1 LIHGSPV
8 ISEPHGIFGPRCPS
22 FGAAAFR
29 LIHPLYRAWY
39 GAWGAH
45 DVRSRYAR
53 ERLASLRDKL
63 ARGET
68 AYLAGIGAAGH
79 NSGVSLVEVSA
90 ARGPRLLWNDEEERF
105 SGIKHDAN
113 FPELALAQFRERL
126 RDLGLAPRDV
136 HAWLASW
143 DYASV
148 VAYGWRAI
156 CEQMPTSWLLFTR
169 DAMPKWRFSRN
180 GRIVRR
186 AARRLG
192 AVLGLDRP
200 QPLIAMPHHENHA
213 SFSYAGSP
221 FNQSPEPV
229 MVTVL
234 DGFGDDGAIS
244 LFLVRDGRMERV
256 YSNASFA
263 DSLGVFY
270 SVISSTQGG
279 WTTLS
284 SEGRYMGA
292 VAWGDQ
298 NRLTNRYYK
307 RLREIFHLAP
317 EGRIY
322 VNRALANWQNSG
334 EIRPYKRALERL
346 IGAPIPPGE
355 MWNPDRVLRVEEVR
369 HPEATRDRVDL
380 AAATQLVFEDAVFHI
395 IEHFIRA
402 TGSSRLV
409 MTGGT
414 ALNCLANMQLLER
427 FDRQWYRRNL
437 GTDARLHLWVPPT
450 PGDAGVPIGA
460 AYSFALRA
468 GAKPR
473 EVLQHAF
480 YCGRAAT
487 SAEILRAIAGASEIG
502 YVRLGDV
509 NAKVELDSIADL
521 AALVVADDG
530 VVGLYQGPAETGPRA
545 LGHRSILAN
554 PCNPRTL
561 ENINRL
567 VKFREPIRPLAP
579 MVTLEEAARLF
590 ELGEGAADDRYNA
603 YNYMVLTVRARQTAY
618 ERVPA
623 VVHRDGTARIQ
634 IVRPEHDPFTYAY
647 LKAMGRRLGVEASV
661 NTSLNVGSPIV
672 QTPEQAL
679 GALRKAKALT
689 GLLMLSAEGDAFM
702 AWDTSDAAPKDGGQR
717 LRRLMRE
724 WKALQAP
731 VA

>member
-1 LIHGSPV
+1 M
-8 ISEPHGIFGPRCPS
+8 
-22 FGAAAFR
+22 A
-29 LIHPLYRAWY
+29 HPLYRAWY
-39 GAWGAH
+39 GLWGVH
-45 DVRSRYAR
+45 DVRSAYAR
-53 ERLASLRDKL
+53 ERLASLREKL
-63 ARGET
+63 GRGET

-79 NSGVSLVEVSA
+79 NSGVALIEVSA
-90 ARGPRLLWNDEEERF
+90 GHGPRLLWNDEEERF

-113 FPELALAQFRERL
+113 FPELTLSLFRERL
-126 RDLGLAPRDV
+126 GELGLAPRDV

-148 VAYGWRAI
+148 VSFGWRAI
-156 CEQMPTSWLLFTR
+156 FEQMPTSWRLFRR

-186 AARRLG
+186 SPRRLG
-192 AVLGLDRP
+192 AVLRREQP

-213 SFSYAGSP
+213 SFSYAVSP

-229 MVTVL
+229 MITVL
-234 DGFGDDGAIS
+234 DGFGDDGAMS
-244 LFLVRDGRMERV
+244 LFLARDGRMERV
-256 YSNASFA
+256 YANESFA

-270 SVISSTQGG
+270 SVLSSTQGG

-298 NRLTNRYYK
+298 DRLTNPYYR
-307 RLREIFHLAP
+307 RLRELLHFAP
-317 EGRIY
+317 EGRVY

-334 EIRPYKRALERL
+334 ELRPYKRALEEL
-346 IGAPIPPGE
+346 IGKPIPPDE
-355 MWNPDRVLRVEEVR
+355 MWNPDRVLRVEDVR

-380 AAATQLVFEDAVFHI
+380 AAATQLVFEDAIFHI
-395 IEHFIRA
+395 VEHFIRS
-402 TGSSRLV
+402 TGASRLV

-414 ALNCLANMQLLER
+414 ALNCLANMRLLER
-427 FDRQWYRRNL
+427 FDRRWYRRNL
-437 GTDARLHLWVPPT
+437 GKDARLHLWVPPT

-487 SAEILRAIAGASEIG
+487 TAEVVGALDEDRGVGHAALGNIG
-502 YVRLGDV
+502 
-509 NAKVELDSIADL
+509 AKEHLESIADL
-521 AALVVADDG
+521 VALVVADDG
-530 VVGLYQGPAETGPRA
+530 VVGLHQGPAETGPRS

-579 MVTLEEAARLF
+579 MVTLEEAMRLF
-590 ELGEGAADDRYNA
+590 ELAEGTADDRYNA
-603 YNYMVLTVRARQTAY
+603 YNYMVLTVRARPAAH
-618 ERVPA
+618 EHVPA

-634 IVRPEHDPFTYAY
+634 IVRPELDPFTYAY
-647 LKAMGRRLGVEASV
+647 LKAMGRRLGIEASV

-672 QTPEQAL
+672 QTPQQAL
-679 GALRKAKALT
+679 AALRKAKALT
-689 GLLMLSAEGDAFM
+689 GLLIISAEGDAFM
-702 AWDTSDAAPKDGGQR
+702 AWDASDAAPKDGGKR
-717 LRRLMRE
+717 LRGLMHE
-724 WKALQAP
+724 WRTLRALTG
-731 VA
+731 